1 MRRWVGGDEAQNGGR
16 EAGEGEGGRRWR
28 LQKEVAYRLAGGGDG
43 DSAQVAEFG
52 AGLSLS
58 ICDNLIN
65 GPARPPTRGN
75 SH

>member
-1 MRRWVGGDEAQNGGR
+1 MAGERAGR
-16 EAGEGEGGRRWR
+16 EEGGRQWR
-28 LQKEVAYRLAGGGDG
+28 LEKEVAYRLAGGGDG

-65 GPARPPTRGN
+65 GPAHLPTRGN